1 MNNRTDPVYSN
12 ITDKYLIPLILLM
25 QINKIVN
32 GTEYLQWYE
41 NVDQIINITNTT
53 EISKINKVYFAT
65 FAFVLYAY

>member
-53 EISKINKVYFAT
+53 EIIKINKVYFAN